1 MVAPYGTIGFYE
13 ARIVRKWIV
22 AWFVGVLLCE
32 FAMLPPLPAHAEP
45 LPPDVSIEIYGTWA
59 SGYPTAMAWAPDGR
73 LFVNTKEGIVYQIAV
88 GGGAATVWLD
98 LSAIVVTSIEHG
110 LIGITFDPL
119 YPAQPFV
126 YLYYTVQTDG
136 VISNRL
142 VRYSEVNGAAQDP
155 LILLDIPRT
164 GVDLNCGWHHG
175 GNLHFGP
182 DGFLYIT
189 IGDYGCDGGN
199 SQSLA
204 TPKGKMLRLDVN
216 PPFLAEPNAARAA
229 NNPICYVAQPGRVVD
244 PRVWA
249 CGLRNSWDFTF
260 DSVTNFVFA
269 TENGPGCNDE
279 INWMLGGSNYGW
291 PRSATS
297 YYDCVTLPRP
307 YEEPIYT
314 FPTPIGIVGV
324 LLFNSTTI
332 PAWRHHLVW
341 CGNRDYTMYHAPF
354 ATGSFNSLTAD
365 SAIPVDGVDC
375 PTDLSLGPDGRL
387 YYLEF
392 GVVNVLTNHGCLLP
406 WDFDQSQVVDV
417 LDVQVAAEAW
427 GNTWPDDGYD
437 VSLDNNF
444 DGANDVLDVQE
455 TSLHWGDACPGSA
468 ALPETNWPR

>member
-1 MVAPYGTIGFYE
+1 M
-13 ARIVRKWIV
+13 RKWTV
-22 AWFVGVLLCE
+22 AWLLGVLLCK

-45 LPPDVSIEIYGTWA
+45 LPPAVSIEIYGTWA

-182 DGFLYIT
+182 DGFLYVT

-199 SQSLA
+199 SQNLA

-229 NNPICYVAQPGRVVD
+229 NNPICYVAQPGRVID

-314 FPTPIGIVGV
+314 IPTPIGIVGV

-365 SAIPVDGVDC
+365 SAVPVDGVDC

-417 LDVQVAAEAW
+417 LDVQLAAEAW
-427 GNTWPDDGYD
+427 GNTWPDDGYN

-455 TSLHWGDACPGSA
+455 TSVHWGDACPGSA
-468 ALPETNWPR
+468 ALPETDLPR

>member
-73 LFVNTKEGIVYQIAV
+73 LFVNTKEGIVYQITV

-119 YPAQPFV
+119 YPARPFV

-455 TSLHWGDACPGSA
+455 TSLHWGDACSGSA

>member
-1 MVAPYGTIGFYE
+1 M
-13 ARIVRKWIV
+13 RKWIV